1 MVRSQRI
8 TLALFALFAAGI
20 ATILLLTPSKDES
33 NCSILGDD
41 AIAACSRAI
50 ASGSHK
56 DHDLGK
62 LYRTRGLL
70 YWDRSDYDRAIA
82 DHGEAIRLDPKDA
95 AAYND
100 RGVAYRSKGDNDRAM
115 TDFSEAIR
123 LDPKEP
129 VAYNNRCW
137 TRAIIGRELQ
147 EALADCNEALRL
159 DPNLSHPLATRGLVY
174 LRLER
179 FDNAI
184 VDYDA
189 ALKINS
195 RMANALYGRGFVKLK
210 TGDTP
215 GGNDDIGAAKAI
227 QADIAEEFARYGVRP

>member
-8 TLALFALFAAGI
+8 TLALFVLFAAGI
-20 ATILLLTPSKDES
+20 ATILFLTPSKDVR

-50 ASGSHK
+50 ASGSYK

-62 LYRTRGLL
+62 LYWTRGLL
-70 YWDRSDYDRAIA
+70 YWDRNDYDRAIA
-82 DHGEAIRLDPKDA
+82 DDSEAIRLDPNYV
-95 AAYND
+95 AAYIS
-100 RGVAYRSKGDNDRAM
+100 RGVAYRSKGDTDHAM
-115 TDFSEAIR
+115 TDFSAAIR

-137 TRAIIGRELQ
+137 TRAIVGRELQ

-159 DPNLSHPLATRGLVY
+159 DPYPSHQLATRGLVY

-179 FDNAI
+179 FDNA
-184 VDYDA
+184 VADYDA

-195 RMANALYGRGFVKLK
+195 QMANALYGRGFAKLK
-210 TGDTP
+210 KGDNP
-215 GGNDDIGAAKAI
+215 AGNDDIAAAKVI
-227 QADIAEEFARYGVRP
+227 QPDIAEEFARYGMRL